1 MPDPRSHPA
10 PRSPLDPVYRL
21 GSRAIGVVAH
31 VGSVALLVREA
42 MRWFLIGFTRRKRM
56 GTGAITLQIIRIG
69 VRSIFIVSLVSFSVG
84 LILALNMAPPLDQ
97 FGSRELVAN
106 IIGVAVLRE
115 LGPLMAAIVLT
126 GFAGAAIAAELG
138 TMVVGEEIEA
148 LEVHA
153 LDPVRFLVVPRL
165 VASILSMF
173 SLAIVSNIVAVGG
186 AMLVSRL
193 VLQIPYT
200 TFWGNML
207 DQLKAVDFWTGMV
220 KAAIFGMLIGAIA
233 CANGLKAAGGA
244 AGVGKATTDTVVQ
257 CLVAIII
264 ADSIFTAI
272 FFIFNLN

>member
-1 MPDPRSHPA
+1 MTESRSQPA
-10 PRSPLDPVYRL
+10 SRSPLAPIYRL
-21 GSRAIGVVAH
+21 GSRAIDVVTH
-31 VGSVALLVREA
+31 VGSVVLLVREA
-42 MRWFLIGFTRRKRM
+42 LRWFLYSFTHRKRM

-165 VASILSMF
+165 IASILSMF
-173 SLAIVSNIVAVGG
+173 ALAIVSNIVAVAG

-207 DQLKAVDFWTGMV
+207 DQLKAVDFWTGMI
-220 KAAIFGMLIGAIA
+220 KAAIFGMLIGAVA
-233 CANGLKAAGGA
+233 CANGLKTAGGA

-257 CLVAIII
+257 CLVSIII

-272 FFIFNLN
+272 FFIFDLN

>member
-1 MPDPRSHPA
+1 MPNAPEQSKRS
-10 PRSPLDPVYRL
+10 SPLDLVDWL
-21 GSRAIGVVAH
+21 GKRALGVIEHTGTVL
-31 VGSVALLVREA
+31 LLVIEA
-42 MRWFLIGFTRRKRM
+42 VHWFIKSLGKGRV
-56 GTGAITLQIIRIG
+56 GTGAMTAQIIRIG
-69 VRSIFIVSLVSFSVG
+69 ARSIFIVSLVSFSVG

-97 FGSRELVAN
+97 FGSRDLVAN
-106 IIGVAVLRE
+106 IIGVSVLRE

-126 GFAGAAIAAELG
+126 GFAGAAIAAEIG

-165 VASILSMF
+165 IASIFSMC
-173 SLAIVSNIVAVGG
+173 SLAVISNIVAVAG

-193 VLQIPYT
+193 VLNIPYS

-207 DQLKAVDFWTGMV
+207 DQLKTVDFWTGMI
-220 KAAIFGMLIGAIA
+220 KAAIFGALIGAIA
-233 CANGLKAAGGA
+233 CANGLKTRGGA

-257 CLVAIII
+257 CLVSIII

-272 FFIFNLN
+272 FFIFDLN

>member
-1 MPDPRSHPA
+1 
-10 PRSPLDPVYRL
+10 
-21 GSRAIGVVAH
+21 
-31 VGSVALLVREA
+31 
-42 MRWFLIGFTRRKRM
+42 WFLRNFKNRKRM
-56 GTGAITLQIIRIG
+56 GTGAISTQIIRIG

-97 FGSRELVAN
+97 FGSRQLVAN

-165 VASILSMF
+165 IASILSMF
-173 SLAIVSNIVAVGG
+173 SLAVISNMVAVLG
-186 AMLVSRL
+186 AMLISRL
-193 VLQIPYT
+193 VLAIPYSI
-200 TFWGNML
+200 FWSNML
-207 DQLKAVDFWTGMV
+207 DQLKGVDFWTGMI
-220 KAAIFGMLIGAIA
+220 KAGIFGALIGAIA
-233 CANGLKAAGGA
+233 CANGLKTSGGA
-244 AGVGKATTDTVVQ
+244 AGVGRATTDTVVQ
-257 CLVAIII
+257 CLVSIII

-272 FFIFNLN
+272 FFIFKLN

>member
-1 MPDPRSHPA
+1 MSEPTIHPKGSPILA
-10 PRSPLDPVYRL
+10 PVHKL
-21 GSRAIGVVAH
+21 GTRAIDIVTH
-31 VGSVALLVREA
+31 TGSVLLLVIEA
-42 MRWFLIGFTRRKRM
+42 MRWFLRNFANRKRM
-56 GTGAITLQIIRIG
+56 GTGAISMQIIRIG

-97 FGSRELVAN
+97 FGSRQLVAN

-173 SLAIVSNIVAVGG
+173 SLAMISNIVAVGG

-200 TFWGNML
+200 TFWDNML
-207 DQLKAVDFWTGMV
+207 NQLKGVDFWTGMI

-233 CANGLKAAGGA
+233 CANGLKTSGGA
-244 AGVGKATTDTVVQ
+244 AGVGRATTDTVVQ
-257 CLVAIII
+257 CLVSIII

>member
-1 MPDPRSHPA
+1 MSEPKTQPKGSAILA
-10 PRSPLDPVYRL
+10 PVHRL
-21 GSRAIGVVAH
+21 GSRAIDIVTHTGTVL
-31 VGSVALLVREA
+31 LLVIEA
-42 MRWFLIGFTRRKRM
+42 LRWFVKNFASRKRM
-56 GTGAITLQIIRIG
+56 GTGAISTQIIRIG

-97 FGSRELVAN
+97 FGSRQLVAN

-173 SLAIVSNIVAVGG
+173 SLAMISNIVAVGG

-193 VLQIPYT
+193 VLQIPYS
-200 TFWGNML
+200 TFWDNML
-207 DQLKAVDFWTGMV
+207 AQLKGVDFWTGMI

-233 CANGLKAAGGA
+233 CANGLKTAGGA
-244 AGVGKATTDTVVQ
+244 AGVGRATTDTVVQ
-257 CLVAIII
+257 CLVSIII

>member
-1 MPDPRSHPA
+1 MSNAPEQSKRSL
-10 PRSPLDPVYRL
+10 PLDFIDWL
-21 GSRAIGVVAH
+21 GKRTLGVIEHTGTVL
-31 VGSVALLVREA
+31 LLVIEA
-42 MRWFLIGFTRRKRM
+42 INWFIKSLGKGRV
-56 GTGAITLQIIRIG
+56 GTGAMTAQIIRIG

-97 FGSRELVAN
+97 FGSRDLVAN
-106 IIGVAVLRE
+106 IIGVSVLRE

-126 GFAGAAIAAELG
+126 GFAGAAIAAEIG

-165 VASILSMF
+165 IASIFSMC
-173 SLAIVSNIVAVGG
+173 SLAVISNIVAVAG

-193 VLQIPYT
+193 VLNIPYS

-207 DQLKAVDFWTGMV
+207 DQLKTVDFWTGMI
-220 KAAIFGMLIGAIA
+220 KAAIFGALIGAIA
-233 CANGLKAAGGA
+233 CANGLKTRGGA

-257 CLVAIII
+257 CLVSIII
-264 ADSIFTAI
+264 ADSVFTAI
-272 FFIFNLN
+272 FFIFDLN

>member
-1 MPDPRSHPA
+1 MSNAPEQSKRS
-10 PRSPLDPVYRL
+10 SPLDFVDWL
-21 GSRAIGVVAH
+21 GKRALGVIEHTGTVL
-31 VGSVALLVREA
+31 LLVIEA
-42 MRWFLIGFTRRKRM
+42 VHWFIKSLGKGRV
-56 GTGAITLQIIRIG
+56 GTGAMTSQIIRIG

-97 FGSRELVAN
+97 FGSRDLVAN
-106 IIGVAVLRE
+106 IIGVSVLRE

-126 GFAGAAIAAELG
+126 GFAGAAIAAEIG

-165 VASILSMF
+165 IASIFSMC
-173 SLAIVSNIVAVGG
+173 SLAVISNIVAVAG
-186 AMLVSRL
+186 AMLISRL
-193 VLQIPYT
+193 VLNIPYS

-207 DQLKAVDFWTGMV
+207 DQLKTVDFWTGMI
-220 KAAIFGMLIGAIA
+220 KAAIFGALIGAIA
-233 CANGLKAAGGA
+233 CANGLKTRGGA

-257 CLVAIII
+257 CLVSIII
-264 ADSIFTAI
+264 ADSVFTAI